1 MDIFISYQ
9 NRAQDVADKIF
20 EKLQSNNLHCWY
32 APRIQYGDYAKRIT
46 EAIKLCKVFVVLVD
60 KHSAVSDHVLN
71 EIEIAYHRFVKKEIV
86 IIPVRLD
93 SEPLSESFEYY
104 FSRMQWIDAFSVSL
118 NTAVANLLEHVQTA
132 LGISNTRAGDSHV
145 GGGAV
150 GMHESNQYFTMSDFN
165 EVRRLA
171 NEDMLL
177 SKYEGPIRD
186 KLFAGKK
193 DLVCLDL
200 NVISIPGCVDKANRD
215 EIGHIIGLTYSD
227 EILQHGKIVV
237 SDKPIDFYKVNF
249 DENFDEQLARCL
261 AQSGVDHIDVV
272 CSCMALM
279 DFKNPFKVLKA
290 IKRFLAPNAVM
301 LVREVDDGA
310 VFAHPDKDK
319 IWEQFYSFYKY
330 NVYSG
335 YRYTGRM
342 VYTWLHKLGAKEIK
356 LEHYGIS
363 SADMTDDEKEILF
376 HSTTSFMKG
385 DMQRILREVDPND
398 ANALAFLDFHEE
410 HYWEMEEDVASDD
423 FIFNTCYVIYSA
435 KF

>member
-9 NRAQDVADKIF
+9 NRAKDVADKIF
-20 EKLQSNNLHCWY
+20 EKLQSNNIQCWY

-46 EAIKLCKVFVVLVD
+46 EAIKLCKVFIVLID
-60 KHSAVSDHVLN
+60 KYSGTSDHVLN
-71 EIEIAYHRFVKKEIV
+71 EVELAYDRYVNKEIV
-86 IIPVRLD
+86 ILPIRLD
-93 SEPLSESFEYY
+93 NEPLSQSFEYY
-104 FSRMQWIDAFSVSL
+104 FARMQWIDAFSASL
-118 NTAVANLLEHVQTA
+118 NASLNVILEHVQSA
-132 LGISNTRAGDSHV
+132 LGISAKRLGEHGHNNSV
-145 GGGAV
+145 V
-150 GMHESNQYFTMSDFN
+150 GMHESNQYFTMSDVN
-165 EVRRLA
+165 EVKRLA

-177 SKYEGPIRD
+177 SKYETPILD
-186 KLFAGKK
+186 KLLQGKK

-200 NVISIPGCVDKANRD
+200 NVISIPGCVDKASRP
-215 EIGHIIGLTYSD
+215 EIGHIIGLTYSE
-227 EILQHGKIVV
+227 EILQRGDIVI
-237 SDKPIDFYKVNF
+237 DKKPIDFYKVNF
-249 DENFDEQLARCL
+249 DEDFEDQLADCL
-261 AQSGVDHIDVV
+261 SQSGVDHIDVV

-279 DFKNPFKVLKA
+279 DFKNPFKVLKS
-290 IKRFLAPNAVM
+290 IKKFLAPDAVA

-342 VYTWLHKLGAKEIK
+342 VYTWFHKLGAKQIK

-363 SADMTDDEKEILF
+363 SADMTSTEKEILF
-376 HSTTSFMKG
+376 HATTSFMKG
-385 DMQRILREVDPND
+385 DMKRMLREVDEND
-398 ANALAFLDFHEE
+398 KNALAFLDFYED

-423 FIFNTCYVIYSA
+423 FIFSTCYVIYSV

>member
-32 APRIQYGDYAKRIT
+32 APRIQYGDYAKRIN
-46 EAIKLCKVFVVLVD
+46 EAIKLCKVFIVLID
-60 KHSAVSDHVLN
+60 KSSGVSEHVLN
-71 EIEIAYHRFVKKEIV
+71 EVELAYDRYVKKEIV
-86 IIPVRLD
+86 IIPIRLD

-104 FSRMQWIDAFSVSL
+104 FARMQWIDAFSVSFNVAL
-118 NTAVANLLEHVQTA
+118 NTLLEHVQSA
-132 LGISNTRAGDSHV
+132 LGIAGKKLGEHRGASA
-145 GGGAV
+145 AV

-177 SKYEGPIRD
+177 SKFETPIRD

-200 NVISIPGCVDKANRD
+200 NVISIPGCVDKANRP
-215 EIGHIIGLTYSD
+215 EIGRIIGLTYSD
-227 EILQHGKIVV
+227 EILQRGTIEV
-237 SDKPIDFYKVNF
+237 SDKPVDFYKVNF
-249 DENFDEQLARCL
+249 DENFEQQLADCL

-279 DFKNPFKVLKA
+279 DFKNPFKVLKS
-290 IKRFLAPNAVM
+290 IKKFLAPNAVM

-310 VFAHPDKDK
+310 VFAYPDKDK
-319 IWEQFYSFYKY
+319 VWEQFYSFYKY

-342 VYTWLHKLGAKEIK
+342 VYTWLHKLGAKEIT

-363 SADMTDDEKEILF
+363 SAGMDDDEKELLF
-376 HSTTSFMKG
+376 HATTSFMKG
-385 DMQRILREVDPND
+385 DMQRMLREVDAND

-423 FIFNTCYVIYSA
+423 FIFNTCYVIYSV

>member
-46 EAIKLCKVFVVLVD
+46 EAIKLCKVFIVLID
-60 KHSAVSDHVLN
+60 KYSGASDHVLN
-71 EIEIAYHRFVKKEIV
+71 EVELAYDRYVKKEIV
-86 IIPVRLD
+86 IIPIRLD
-93 SEPLSESFEYY
+93 AEPLSESFEYY
-104 FSRMQWIDAFSVSL
+104 FARMQWIDAFSVSL
-118 NTAVANLLEHVQTA
+118 SAALNTLLDHIQSA
-132 LGISNTRAGDSHV
+132 LGASNKIGEARGTNS
-145 GGGAV
+145 AV
-150 GMHESNQYFTMSDFN
+150 GMHESNQYFTVSDFN
-165 EVRRLA
+165 EVKRLA
-171 NEDMLL
+171 NEDLLL
-177 SKYEGPIRD
+177 SKFEEPIRD

-200 NVISIPGCVDKANRD
+200 NVISIPGCVDKANRP

-227 EILQHGKIVV
+227 EILQRGKIIVC
-237 SDKPIDFYKVNF
+237 DKPIDFYKVNF
-249 DENFDEQLARCL
+249 DVDFEEQLARCL
-261 AQSGVDHIDVV
+261 AESGVDHIDVV

-279 DFKNPFKVLKA
+279 DFKNPFKVLKS
-290 IKRFLAPNAVM
+290 IKKFLAPGAVA

-319 IWEQFYSFYKY
+319 TWEQFYSFYKY

-342 VYTWLHKLGAKEIK
+342 VYTWFHKLGAKQIK

-363 SADMTDDEKEILF
+363 SAGMTEAEKEILF
-376 HSTTSFMKG
+376 HATTSFMKG
-385 DMQRILREVDPND
+385 DMQRMLREVDANNQ
-398 ANALAFLDFHEE
+398 NALAFLDFHEE
-410 HYWEMEEDVASDD
+410 HYWEMEEDVASSD
-423 FIFNTCYVIYSA
+423 FLFNTCYVIYSV